1 MDILGKTESI
11 IALRQQELQKL
22 DDIIKARFVE
32 MFGDPE
38 TNPMGGERNNDRAWS
53 PVLKF
58 TDNWFSIACW

>member
-38 TNPMGGERNNDRAWS
+38 TNPMGGKETTIGLDR
-53 PVLKF
+53 LF
-58 TDNWFSIACW
+58 

>member
-38 TNPMGGERNNDRAWS
+38 TNPMGGERNNDRA
-53 PVLKF
+53 
-58 TDNWFSIACW
+58 